1 MLETIFE
8 ESFGTDLKNM
18 DGGSCGKASGEECGS
33 SRKDASDKICDEK
46 CSSADGDKKFFGALN
61 GKDKNE
67 RSDFY
72 SEDYEW
78 REFVYKNGEK
88 FR

>member
-8 ESFGTDLKNM
+8 ESFGADA
-18 DGGSCGKASGEECGS
+18 CGEIS
-33 SRKDASDKICDEK
+33 DEK
-46 CSSADGDKKFFGALN
+46 CSESGGERRGALS

-72 SEDYEW
+72 SEPYEW

-88 FR
+88 SR